1 MMKELSKASV
11 IFHVMDDYFKTPIT
25 NAMLKC
31 SDDSAEY
38 IKKND
43 GYYVFLN
50 LQRRTYNFTITCA
63 GYNDVNYEVELKDN
77 EPVEIRLS
85 MQASMGDISRM
96 NIDKIVF
103 NLYNDG
109 SLVINKDLIIRL
121 DTKVSF
127 LKVIDPISRGSSL
140 IGINYDYN
148 KNLLFQEYYYDKA
161 LDTSLFIVSYDWGKN
176 KYKTREPYQ
185 FKANPGGYLRPIWRV
200 KTDKNGRV
208 VLPINAFFINEK
220 NAEFTIICDD
230 LEATV
235 SSEISNNAVV
245 DVNLSKKVASN
256 ENTATESS
264 DL

>member
-1 MMKELSKASV
+1 MIKELSKASV
-11 IFHVMDDYFKTPIT
+11 IFHIMDDYFKVPIT
-25 NAMLKC
+25 NALLKC

-43 GYYVFLN
+43 GYYVFLD
-50 LQRRTYNFTITCA
+50 LQSGTYNFTIICA
-63 GYNDVNYEVELKDN
+63 GYNTVNYEVEVKGD

-109 SLVINKDLIIRL
+109 SLLNNKDIIIRL

-127 LKVIDPISRGSSL
+127 LKVIDPISRGSNFIS
-140 IGINYDYN
+140 INYDYN

-161 LDTSLFIVSYDWGKN
+161 LDTSIFLVSYDWEKN

-185 FKANPGGYLRPIWRV
+185 AKANPGGYLKPVWRM

-208 VLPINAFFINEK
+208 VLPINSFFMTEE

-245 DVNLSKKVASN
+245 DVNLSKKVESN
-256 ENTATESS
+256 ENTDNESS
-264 DL
+264 NA